1 MTNPATTL
9 PFDNISD
16 HSETVAETCQNSG
29 RSAPQRKASLGP
41 LSIQTSPNLAAR
53 ARALFGN
60 FASLYVR
67 GVGDVEVYVERY
79 ATTER
84 GELIAFFRHPK
95 TKMLQF
101 DGVVLDDD
109 GEFKATVQK

>member
-9 PFDNISD
+9 PFDNTSD
-16 HSETVAETCQNSG
+16 RSETVVEACQNSD
-29 RSAPQRKASLGP
+29 RSALQRKASLGP
-41 LSIQTSPNLAAR
+41 LSIEASPNLAAR
-53 ARALFGN
+53 ARELFGN

-67 GVGDVEVYVERY
+67 GIGEVEVFVERY
-79 ATTER
+79 ATTEH
-84 GELIAFFRHPK
+84 GELIAFFHHPK

-109 GEFKATVQK
+109 SEFKATGQK